1 MSENRIRGIDH
12 MAFPTFDPV
21 GTIRFYRDVLG
32 CPLVET
38 MQVKGWGP
46 EYQTDFVHFFFDIGN
61 EDRLAFFYYFGQ
73 PEYHDDRL
81 PPLLDL
87 GRHVALH
94 VDTLEDLEEYERRLK
109 EGGVEIEMKVMHET
123 VESVY
128 VRDPNHLLIEIA
140 RPLRELTDADA
151 VDAEITVQALLDV
164 LGESE
169 DGGTD
174 GGQGRHGAPGLAA
187 LWARKAE
194 LIDARAAAGTIGAP
208 TIANSATTAAT
219 TPTPTAETR

>member
-1 MSENRIRGIDH
+1 MVNDNRIRGIDH

-73 PEYHDDRL
+73 PEYRDDRL

-94 VDTLEDLEEYERRLK
+94 VDTLEDLAEYERRLK
-109 EGGVEIEMKVMHET
+109 QGGVEIEMKVMHET

-140 RPLRELTDADA
+140 RPLRELTETDA

-164 LGESE
+164 LGDE
-169 DGGTD
+169 DGPGA
-174 GGQGRHGAPGLAA
+174 HGEPSLAA
-187 LWARKAE
+187 LWARKAQ
-194 LIDARAAAGTIGAP
+194 LIDARFAPAGDPAAGAALTPAA
-208 TIANSATTAAT
+208 TTTAASGPAAT
-219 TPTPTAETR
+219 TTEAL